1 MKHGLLMLVVGT
13 WLLSGLAVANRQDV
27 DVVLP
32 ISPDICSKN
41 AHKTAVQPCNRC
53 CIYQEQN
60 YSEVAVLKIDG
71 EMLQC
76 ARDHNVVSTHPLIWV
91 HLKRSLCH

>member
-1 MKHGLLMLVVGT
+1 MKRGLLMLVVGT

-32 ISPDICSKN
+32 ISPDIWGKN
-41 AHKTAVQPCNRC
+41 AHTQAVVQPCNRC
-53 CIYQEQN
+53 CIYQDQN
-60 YSEVAVLKIDG
+60 YSEGAVLKIDG

-91 HLKRSLCH
+91 RLKK